1 MVCSIKP
8 NTPRYNTSMKQETAL
23 NILKSGKNVF
33 ITGSAGTGKTYLLN
47 LYTQYLK
54 ERSIYPTIVA
64 PTGIAASHL
73 GGQTIHSFFALGIRE
88 SIDEGYVDF
97 LLDKKYLKTRFAK
110 LDILIIDEVSM
121 ISPELF
127 ASMDMIL
134 RGFKET
140 DAPFG
145 GVQVVISGDFFQLPP
160 VSREPREKRFAWQ
173 SPVWKA
179 LDLQTCYLNEK
190 FRQDDSR
197 LIQILDDI
205 RSGSI
210 SESSEEMLA
219 QRHEKELAID
229 TPTKLYTHNVDVD
242 RINLSELEKLGG
254 EEKHFVYEA
263 QGSQKNI
270 EKIFKSSLVLETL
283 ALKKGAVVIFI
294 KNNPEAG
301 YVNGT
306 TGTVEHF
313 SPIDNMPIV
322 RTAEGKKIKLDRED
336 WSLENDSGKVTATV
350 SQVPLRLAWAITIH
364 KSQGMTLD
372 AAEMDLSK
380 TFETG
385 QGYVA
390 LSRIK
395 SIEGLRLMGLN
406 PMALRV
412 DPLILHVDGRIK
424 TASQKAAERIEGLS
438 PKALD
443 RMFEGHISHLG
454 GVVSKEKI
462 AEERKNIKAGN
473 PSHSAYVTPT
483 YIKTKNL
490 IDKSDTLIQLATN
503 RKLAKSTIVQHLTLI
518 KEEDPKIDLDK
529 FKPNEALL
537 ERVDT
542 VVLSLK
548 TKHMKENFSEDGKL
562 KLKPVFEGLNGEVS
576 YDDIRVCLL
585 FLE

>member
-1 MVCSIKP
+1 
-8 NTPRYNTSMKQETAL
+8 MKQQTAL
-23 NILKSGKNVF
+23 KILKSGKNVF
-33 ITGSAGTGKTYLLN
+33 ITGSAGTGKTYLLKQ
-47 LYTQYLK
+47 YTSYLK
-54 ERSIYPTIVA
+54 ERRLYPTIVA

-88 SIDEGYVDF
+88 SIDEGYVEF
-97 LLDKKYLKTRFAK
+97 LLEKKYLKTRFSK

-127 ASMDMIL
+127 SSMDLIL
-134 RGFKET
+134 RGFKDT

-160 VSREPREKRFAWQ
+160 VSKEPKEKRFAWQ
-173 SPVWKA
+173 SPVWKE
-179 LDLQTCYLNEK
+179 LDLQTCYLEEK
-190 FRQDDSR
+190 FRQDDAQ

-205 RSGSI
+205 RSGTMTAC
-210 SESSEEMLA
+210 SEQLLDSRL
-219 QRHEKELAID
+219 EKALPSHFN
-229 TPTKLYTHNVDVD
+229 PTRLYTHNVDVD
-242 RINLSELEKLGG
+242 RINLGELEKLEG
-254 EEKHFVYEA
+254 EPKLFVYESK
-263 QGSQKNI
+263 GSQKNI

-294 KNNPEAG
+294 KNNPEEG

-306 TGTVEHF
+306 TGTVESF

-322 RTAEGKKIKLDRED
+322 RTAEGRKIKLDLED
-336 WSLENDSGKVTATV
+336 WSLENDSGKVLATV

-390 LSRIK
+390 LSRIRN
-395 SIEGLRLMGLN
+395 IEGLRLMGLN

-424 TASQKAAERIEGLS
+424 TASQKAAKRIESLS
-438 PKALD
+438 PEQLKKE
-443 RMFEGHISHLG
+443 FEQHISHLG
-454 GVVSKEKI
+454 GIVSKEKI
-462 AEERKNIKAGN
+462 AEERKNIKEGK

-483 YIKTKNL
+483 HIKTKHL
-490 IDKSDTLIQLATN
+490 IAKSDTLM
-503 RKLAKSTIVQHLTLI
+503 KLAQNRGMSKSTIVNHLQRI
-518 KEEDPKIDLDK
+518 KEEEPETDLSK
-529 FKPNEALL
+529 YKPDEALF

-542 VVLSLK
+542 AVLKLR
-548 TKHMKENFSEDGKL
+548 TKKLKENFSDDGRL
-562 KLKPVFEGLNGEVS
+562 KLKTVFDALNGEVS
-576 YDDIRVCLL
+576 YDDIRVCML
-585 FLE
+585 FLDK